1 MHPHRKKLLQKKKIN
16 IQEENESDFEE
27 NNVTIELDDSESDF
41 ENLEDIVKGANDESL
56 YNRYL
61 SEKKNW

>member
-1 MHPHRKKLLQKKKIN
+1 MHPHRKKLLQKKIN